1 MVFVEARKGA
11 HAIRRKKFRLIQ
23 HAAEHALELFTVHER
38 EEPAHAARGAL
49 RHFNVFGHVR
59 MIVDEPWHTALE
71 ARKAIDDFWL
81 EGLDGEKRDQ
91 SYHRADLQDRFCAVG
106 EFYVVI

>member
-1 MVFVEARKGA
+1 MVLVEARKGT

-59 MIVDEPWHTALE
+59 MIVDEPLHTALE
-71 ARKAIDDFWL
+71 ARTAIDDFWI
-81 EGLDGEKRDQ
+81 EGLDGAKGEPSD
-91 SYHRADLQDRFCAVG
+91 HRADFQ
-106 EFYVVI
+106 